1 MPSNNGGSP
10 LSRCSPE
17 SQMGVTDWFV
27 PLVGLMEMA
36 TVSYSEESIGSRIE
50 LRPFVVI
57 KEIPTIR
64 VYVKKIPIAV

>member
-1 MPSNNGGSP
+1 
-10 LSRCSPE
+10 
-17 SQMGVTDWFV
+17 MGVTDWFV